1 MPIMD
6 GKKVSQEIY
15 QKLQGEVMALKKQ
28 KIQPKLAIILVGSDP
43 ASLSYIKQKTKA
55 CEIIGI
61 ERTLIQLKTDEAST
75 EKLVEIVHELN
86 GDPKTH
92 GILVQLPL
100 PDQVFTP
107 QVLKAIDPKKDVD
120 GFTAYNLGKMFLST
134 EFEGLAPATPRGI
147 VRLLEHYKIPVRG
160 QDVVVVGASNTVGKP
175 MAIMLQNRGATVTIC
190 NSKTRDLAS
199 HTSRADIL
207 IVAVGKAKMVQASM
221 VKDGAVVIDVGI
233 NRIENGKLVGDTD
246 FEAIVKKAS
255 FITPVPGG
263 VGPMTVAGLMENML
277 AAVRK
282 QLKIGN

>member
-1 MPIMD
+1 MD